1 MQKLVEAEKPEKPT
15 KVVKA
20 ATPSTTISAAKMSIL
35 TVPIRN
41 APGSPLVVHAFSAKA
56 RATMREAQEKGS
68 AGKNKRHREPKD
80 FEAVYQNARHISR
93 EGWDGVAAATFRNA
107 MIDACRLVG
116 FKMTV
121 GKLTVFIEPDGVSRS
136 DGMPLVRVYGD
147 PVPFES
153 IARNQTGVADI
164 RIRPRW
170 DEWTANVRI
179 RFDSEQFN
187 EMDVVNLL
195 VRAGSQCGICEG
207 RPNSSAS
214 FGQGWGLFEIDTS
227 KGISV
232 VDVPAPKIEF
242 RRG

>member
-1 MQKLVEAEKPEKPT
+1 MQEVVDRKSLSAIKTAKADKPS
-15 KVVKA
+15 A
-20 ATPSTTISAAKMSIL
+20 ISAAKMSIL
-35 TVPIRN
+35 TVPIKN

-56 RATMREAQEKGS
+56 RATMRESQEKGS

-80 FEAVYQNARHISR
+80 FEAVYNNARHISR

-121 GKLTVFIEPDGVSRS
+121 GKLTVFIEPDGVSQA
-136 DGMPLVRVYGD
+136 DGMPLVRIFGE

-153 IARNQTGVADI
+153 VARNQTGVADI
-164 RIRPRW
+164 RVRPRW

-195 VRAGSQCGICEG
+195 ARRRPMRNLRGATQFIGIVRPGL
-207 RPNSSAS
+207 
-214 FGQGWGLFEIDTS
+214 GLFEIDQS

-232 VDVPAPKIEF
+232 MEVPAPKIEF